1 MSVWNEGQESRA
13 CEHSGNFWF
22 CLKILL
28 KMFQNIS
35 VVIIFFFLMLSS
47 GKMLVIPRQ
56 RIPNICKV
64 KLSLI
69 RFFFSH
75 KLGRLCLCYSNRVN
89 QCMDSDFLCCATH
102 LCKHYFLWICALLIV
117 FGRALGTAFGQDT
130 KRCHRH
136 RAEWNIQKLSWLFVW
151 FVLYWCLFG
160 TDHIDSLFLNCYS
173 GCFGYGGSSSLGRKK
188 RNYKGLKQWTKLNF
202 SAVFWQWNIHLCF

>member
-1 MSVWNEGQESRA
+1 MVQMSCCVLTPPSQIPPPNCSVISLSE
-13 CEHSGNFWF
+13 
-22 CLKILL
+22 CLKWRTRVKGLWAQWEFLVLL
-28 KMFQNIS
+28 GNITENVS
-35 VVIIFFFLMLSS
+35 IYSGCNSFFFLMLSS

-64 KLSLI
+64 KLALI
-69 RFFFSH
+69 RFFFFSH

-117 FGRALGTAFGQDT
+117 FGRALGTAFGQDM

-136 RAEWNIQKLSWLFVW
+136 RAEWNIQKLTWLFVLFSTDICLELIILILYSW
-151 FVLYWCLFG
+151 ILTQDVLFMVVPL
-160 TDHIDSLFLNCYS
+160 
-173 GCFGYGGSSSLGRKK
+173 
-188 RNYKGLKQWTKLNF
+188 
-202 SAVFWQWNIHLCF
+202 